1 MLELYTCVTWECTC
15 FQLIRSMEFFH
26 VSYNAENI
34 FSFVVFLRS
43 CNIHDTYVCTCLT
56 MQSHTFYD
64 KLCLTYMLPNCDA
77 PLWLVNSIIK
87 AFFLNQCVQIP
98 GGFCV
103 VHIIFHLMALTLDPA
118 DPNIRGD
125 TQKGKAIF
133 DRSQHEHVIENC
145 HCYICQADV

>member
-1 MLELYTCVTWECTC
+1 
-15 FQLIRSMEFFH
+15 MEFFH
-26 VSYNAENI
+26 VYYNAENI
-34 FSFVVFLRS
+34 FSFVVFFKKLQYLWY
-43 CNIHDTYVCTCLT
+43 ICLFLSDNAVT
-56 MQSHTFYD
+56 HILWHE
-64 KLCLTYMLPNCDA
+64 LCLAYMLPNCDA